1 MVSLDDMNADD
12 SHPSDHNGV
21 AILNPA
27 EHNAALAQ
35 LRRRELTKRA
45 KEIEKAVDKGKATP
59 WVEIQNKRAPEHSQ
73 AFLCPV
79 EYGAQ

>member
-1 MVSLDDMNADD
+1 MHADD
-12 SHPSDHNGV
+12 GHPSDHNGV

-35 LRRRELTKRA
+35 LRRRVLAKRA
-45 KEIEKAVDKGKATP
+45 SDVEKAANKGKAAPWMELQKRRTP
-59 WVEIQNKRAPEHSQ
+59 DHSQ

-79 EYGAQ
+79 EYGAK